1 MNEQIRELQKEVMD
15 AKQRLRDAIA
25 SFEPEPVEDWELH
38 GLNGCVVNLS
48 RLFGGKNELLVVHNM
63 GRGCNYCSLWGD
75 AMKGIAPHLM
85 QRCGFVLC
93 SNDPPEVIRAFRET
107 RGWDFP
113 CVSGHETGFAKAMGY
128 ADAAGNPHPGV
139 SAFHMSSDGSIVRTG
154 HMPFGP
160 GDDFCAVW
168 PLLDLIKDG
177 KGDWEPS
184 HGEVNP
190 HAVVSGSSCQCI

>member
-38 GLNGCVVNLS
+38 GLNGCVVKLS
-48 RLFGGKNELLVVHNM
+48 RLFGCKSELLVVHNM

-113 CVSGHETGFAKAMGY
+113 CVSGHETGFAQAMGY

-177 KGDWEPS
+177 KGEWEPS

>member
-1 MNEQIRELQKEVMD
+1 MNDQIKTIQREIMD

-25 SFEPEPVEDWELH
+25 SFVPEPVKDWELH

-48 RLFGGKNELLVVHNM
+48 RLFGGKSELLLVHNM
-63 GRGCNYCSLWGD
+63 GRSCNYCSLWGD
-75 AMKGIAPHLM
+75 AMRGVAPHLM

-113 CVSGHETGFAKAMGY
+113 CVSGHETGFAQAMGY
-128 ADAAGNPHPGV
+128 ADDEGKPYPGV
-139 SAFHMSSDGSIVRTG
+139 SAFHMNNDGSIVRTG

-168 PLLDLIKDG
+168 PMLDLIKDG
-177 KGDWEPS
+177 KGDWEPA

-190 HAVVSGSSCQCI
+190 YAVVADSSCQCM

>member
-1 MNEQIRELQKEVMD
+1 MNDQIRELQKQVMN
-15 AKQRLRDAIA
+15 AKQQLRDAIA
-25 SFEPEPVEDWELH
+25 AFEPEPVKDWELH
-38 GLNGCVVNLS
+38 GLNGCVVKLS
-48 RLFGGKNELLVVHNM
+48 RLFAGKSELLVVHNM

-93 SNDPPEVIRAFRET
+93 SNDPPDVVRAFRET
-107 RGWDFP
+107 RGWEFP

-128 ADAAGNPHPGV
+128 ADNEGNPHPGV
-139 SAFHMSSDGSIVRTG
+139 SALHMRADGSIVRTG

-177 KGDWEPS
+177 KGDWEPA

-190 HAVVSGSSCQCI
+190 HAVVGASSCQCI